1 MFQEVVSFLMDF
13 KAIELLC
20 GVIAK
25 SRAPR
30 ATVYFVIYIVEI

>member
-1 MFQEVVSFLMDF
+1 MEF

-30 ATVYFVIYIVEI
+30 ATVSVAFWCYS

>member
-1 MFQEVVSFLMDF
+1 MEF
-13 KAIELLC
+13 KAIDLFC

-30 ATVYFVIYIVEI
+30 ATVSDTFSFFIIIIDYL